1 MKKTL
6 FFIFLFTCVYS
17 FGQKQDFCVFD
28 FTNPLGLN
36 PSVTP
41 ESGAGARV
49 NVTNTTFTNEII
61 SISFDLGEM
70 KMGAQIS
77 TEKTGDDPETYQL
90 RLTTSASMI
99 FKTKEGCHISK
110 IEFSDNSY
118 LGGMSVAE
126 SDIDKGIL
134 KHNIF
139 SANTLGNTSVRFQN
153 YGKSAFIDNI
163 KVYYITPTDILEPL
177 DLSIKDSTV
186 IPEFTFIDLIFE
198 DNLKILDASGISIIN
213 GTDTIANSV
222 GKDYKG
228 NTLTKIN
235 ASSIDNVIKV
245 SVDAP
250 ITEDGTYTITIPAK
264 SFESED
270 GYHNAELKYTFT
282 VKTPKNTF
290 NYTSLSLETGR
301 VESISPSIIL
311 TYPTVVEIEVSKPIR
326 MFKDGEYFGGVKL
339 SKVVG
344 NDSQVMLEIQGYTE
358 AITDLGVYTIEI
370 PEATIYNNSRGDE
383 EFERYNPAF
392 TLEYIISNDPPEDT
406 EVMKA
411 AKALLLKSG
420 LGYPKETSAKRLAL
434 KALTEAEEIPADD
447 QLTAAIGEFY
457 NETDVVLPDSGVWY
471 TIASV
476 NANGDK
482 LYLYYND
489 GVVTLTDDAKKATAF
504 MADSLKT
511 STSFKTIDGKYL
523 HVLSAAQD
531 GKFDATSSKN
541 VTETYDSLVNNL
553 VLAKLAVKEVDSVKT
568 FGLFSL
574 YGSLGKDIISEVP
587 MSTYAQIS
595 HTNKTVISDP
605 NYPLLYTENNTG
617 AFVLEQ
623 TEKPEILAEPVKLA
637 CSLNPSIVAD
647 NSELITLSFV
657 SDTTVYISTD
667 TAAYITKKGS
677 DKKVVE
683 EVVFTGVS
691 NNSFTFAVAGLEK
704 GNYELVIPEGLF
716 YVMTKAGM
724 KALII
729 PENRKLPFAIGK
741 GGSGTDG
748 GFNYNYDFIEFY
760 GFDPNCQ
767 YQKDDLFSNYYI
779 FTEKG
784 YRFDDLI
791 ADPDMEV
798 VLVRYNSLE
807 DTLARAHFESCV
819 IPEKAND
826 NISALK
832 LVFDTELPKLKG
844 SYSLIFDAG
853 TYGDSNFGKYLKD
866 RTSVKASDC
875 IVNTR
880 VARRY
885 IIDNELYEQTLG
897 MKNIDADIN
906 SSSSIYDLFGRK
918 LDKITSNGIY
928 IINGKKVVVRNK
940 SK

>member
-1 MKKTL
+1 MNKILL
-6 FFIFLFTCVYS
+6 FILLLFSLPVIA
-17 FGQKQDFCVFD
+17 QKDDFCSFD
-28 FTNPLGLN
+28 FSQPESLY

-41 ESGAGARV
+41 LEGAGARLDV
-49 NVTNTTFTNEII
+49 VDSTFTSGPI
-61 SISFDLGEM
+61 SIYFTDKNEGVQIHTIHDEFEKPSYSLRIPTLSGLVFKSDSNVIIKKILYSDDCKLGDLSVIDSD
-70 KMGAQIS
+70 A
-77 TEKTGDDPETYQL
+77 
-90 RLTTSASMI
+90 
-99 FKTKEGCHISK
+99 TKGSLDFLVWEAHQSYPVNSIGFINWGYRSK
-110 IEFSDNSY
+110 ITK
-118 LGGMSVAE
+118 V
-126 SDIDKGIL
+126 
-134 KHNIF
+134 
-139 SANTLGNTSVRFQN
+139 T
-153 YGKSAFIDNI
+153 
-163 KVYYITPTDILEPL
+163 VYYTTPTDILNPSSV
-177 DLSIKDSTV
+177 SIKNNTE
-186 IPEFTFIDLIFE
+186 IPEFSFINLVFDKKLSAKDTSNIKIFNS
-198 DNLKILDASGISIIN
+198 DSTIVKSLKAEIIEN
-213 GTDTIANSV
+213 TIKLFVDT
-222 GKDYKG
+222 
-228 NTLTKIN
+228 T
-235 ASSIDNVIKV
+235 
-245 SVDAP
+245 
-250 ITEDGTYTITIPAK
+250 ITQNDTYTIHVPAK
-264 SFESED
+264 SFESAD

-290 NYTSLSLETGR
+290 NYTSLSHETGR
-301 VESISPSIIL
+301 VESILPSIIL

-358 AITDLGVYTIEI
+358 PITDLGVYTIEI

-434 KALTEAEEIPADD
+434 KALTEAEDIPADD

-489 GVVTLTDDAKKATAF
+489 GAVTLTDDVKKATAF

-623 TEKPEILAEPVKLA
+623 TEKPEILAEPVKMA

-657 SDTTVYISTD
+657 SDTTVHISTD
-667 TAAYITKKGS
+667 TAAYIAKKGS

-691 NNSFTFAVAGLEK
+691 NNSFTFAVAGLEN
-704 GNYELVIPEGLF
+704 GNYELVIPDGLF
-716 YVMTKAGM
+716 YVMTEAGLKAFV
-724 KALII
+724 I
-729 PENRKLPFAIGK
+729 PENSKLPFSIGK
-741 GGSGTDG
+741 QGSGD
-748 GFNYNYDFIEFY
+748 DE
-760 GFDPNCQ
+760 GFD
-767 YQKDDLFSNYYI
+767 YSYGGLFI
-779 FTEKG
+779 
-784 YRFDDLI
+784 
-791 ADPDMEV
+791 
-798 VLVRYNSLE
+798 YNSPSTPVVNESFFENFILAIYTGAVE
-807 DTLARAHFESCV
+807 DGIEPDTTKQVIVAQYFHQENIAFKGHFRKYIIQNEPDC
-819 IPEKAND
+819 
-826 NISALK
+826 SAIK
-832 LVFDTELPKLKG
+832 LIIDERVGKFVNGEEYT
-844 SYSLIFDAG
+844 IFIDRG
-853 TYGDSNFGKYLKD
+853 TFGNLNFGKYLND
-866 RTSVKASDC
+866 RTAIKAFEC
-875 IVNTR
+875 RVNESMTFTFR
-880 VARRY
+880 
-885 IIDNELYEQTLG
+885 IDNSISSG
-897 MKNIDADIN
+897 IN
-906 SSSSIYDLFGRK
+906 AISPECNSVDSIYDLFGRK
-918 LDKITSNGIY
+918 LDKITKNGIY

>member
-1 MKKTL
+1 MKKFLLSL
-6 FFIFLFTCVYS
+6 FVFFSVFS
-17 FGQKQDFCVFD
+17 FAQKRDYCVFD
-28 FTNPLGLN
+28 FGKPEQLT
-36 PSVTP
+36 PSVKP
-41 ESGAGARV
+41 ISGNAQRLSITDSVFINGP
-49 NVTNTTFTNEII
+49 I
-61 SISFDLGEM
+61 SISFKLGSIPT
-70 KMGAQIS
+70 GATLS
-77 TEKTGDDPETYQL
+77 TFKFQDEDEYYQL
-90 RLTTSASMI
+90 EISKSTTIVFNSREDVSLEKI
-99 FKTKEGCHISK
+99 LISDDSTLGDISVTKEDKDKGDLFLKQWVAPSNHEPINSISFMNSGHPSLWSK
-110 IEFSDNSY
+110 ITVHFTTP
-118 LGGMSVAE
+118 
-126 SDIDKGIL
+126 SDIL
-134 KHNIF
+134 KPINVSIE
-139 SANTLGNTSVRFQN
+139 
-153 YGKSAFIDNI
+153 DNA
-163 KVYYITPTDILEPL
+163 E
-177 DLSIKDSTV
+177 
-186 IPEFTFIDLIFE
+186 IPEFNNIDLSFE
-198 DNLKILDASGISIIN
+198 DNLKILDASGITVIN

-228 NTLTKIN
+228 NKLTKIN
-235 ASSIDNVIKV
+235 ASSTDNVIKV

-250 ITEDGTYTITIPAK
+250 ITEDGTYTISIPAK

-290 NYTSLSLETGR
+290 NYTSLSHETGR
-301 VESISPSIIL
+301 VESILPSIIL

-358 AITDLGVYTIEI
+358 PITDLGVYTIEI

-406 EVMKA
+406 DVMKA

-434 KALTEAEEIPADD
+434 KALTEAEEIPTDD

-457 NETDVVLPDSGVWY
+457 NETDVVLPDSGIWY

-489 GVVTLTDDAKKATAF
+489 DAVTLTDDAKKATAF

-553 VLAKLAVKEVDSVKT
+553 VLTKLAVKEVDSVKT

-657 SDTTVYISTD
+657 SDTTVHISTD
-667 TAAYITKKGS
+667 TVAYITKKGS
-677 DKKVVE
+677 DEKVVE

-691 NNSFTFAVAGLEK
+691 NNSFTFAVAGLEN
-704 GNYELVIPEGLF
+704 GNYELVVPNGLF
-716 YVMTKAGM
+716 YVMTKAGL
-724 KALII
+724 KAFVI
-729 PENRKLPFAIGK
+729 PENSKLPFSIGK
-741 GGSGTDG
+741 QGSGDDG
-748 GFNYNYDFIEFY
+748 GFDCSFDYFVYNEPTTQTVSESIFNNYILGILTGANHDGIVPDTTKQVFIAPYYSPNDKVAY
-760 GFDPNCQ
+760 GYF
-767 YQKDDLFSNYYI
+767 K
-779 FTEKG
+779 EHK
-784 YRFDDLI
+784 
-791 ADPDMEV
+791 
-798 VLVRYNSLE
+798 
-807 DTLARAHFESCV
+807 
-819 IPEKAND
+819 IPEAPEYSAIKLILNKPVKGLSD
-826 NISALK
+826 NIYA
-832 LVFDTELPKLKG
+832 VFIDT
-844 SYSLIFDAG
+844 G
-853 TYGDSNFGKYLKD
+853 TFGDLNFGKYLKD
-866 RTSVKASDC
+866 RTSIKASEC
-875 IVNTR
+875 KVNKAIVLSYY
-880 VARRY
+880 V
-885 IIDNELYEQTLG
+885 DSKLS
-897 MKNIDADIN
+897 ADIE
-906 SSSSIYDLFGRK
+906 SLDVETYRKLQIYDLFGRK
-918 LDKITSNGIY
+918 LDKITKNGIY

>member
-1 MKKTL
+1 MNRLVFFLL
-6 FFIFLFTCVYS
+6 FFISLHVNA
-17 FGQKQDFCVFD
+17 QKEASVFFD
-28 FTNPLGLN
+28 FSNPIGLN
-36 PSVTP
+36 PSITPLEGNGQIVIVNDTTFINGPIQINFDKGDILSGSGVQIITIVSGNDTTYALKITNTAKIKFTSINGTTLNRIELTENSLSGDISVIRDEKYKGDIKLGTWKSLSDTPIDNVTFVN
-41 ESGAGARV
+41 SGYPSLWTGLTVYYMTPSAILKPV
-49 NVTNTTFTNEII
+49 NVSIENNTE
-61 SISFDLGEM
+61 
-70 KMGAQIS
+70 
-77 TEKTGDDPETYQL
+77 
-90 RLTTSASMI
+90 
-99 FKTKEGCHISK
+99 
-110 IEFSDNSY
+110 
-118 LGGMSVAE
+118 
-126 SDIDKGIL
+126 
-134 KHNIF
+134 
-139 SANTLGNTSVRFQN
+139 
-153 YGKSAFIDNI
+153 
-163 KVYYITPTDILEPL
+163 
-177 DLSIKDSTV
+177 
-186 IPEFTFIDLIFE
+186 IPEFNYIDLSFE
-198 DNLKILDASGISIIN
+198 DNLKILDASGITILN

-228 NTLTKIN
+228 NTLSKIN

-245 SVDAP
+245 SVDTP
-250 ITEDGTYTITIPAK
+250 ITKDGTYLLTIPVK

-282 VKTPKNTF
+282 VKTPKNTLNF
-290 NYTSLSLETGR
+290 IETKPEAGR
-301 VESISPSIIL
+301 VDTLKSRIIL
-311 TYPTVVEIEVSKPIR
+311 TFNEDVLINDTAKIVLNKDNNPYRPLKVDTVFGNNKQVSLK
-326 MFKDGEYFGGVKL
+326 FL
-339 SKVVG
+339 
-344 NDSQVMLEIQGYTE
+344 N
-358 AITDLGVYTIEI
+358 ITDDITELGVYTIKI
-370 PEATIYNNSRGDE
+370 PEGTIYNAFKDVDKDL
-383 EFERYNPAF
+383 ERYNPAF

-406 EVMKA
+406 DVMKA

-434 KALTEAEEIPADD
+434 KALTEAEDIPTDD

-457 NETDVVLPDSGVWY
+457 NETDVVLPDSGIWY

-489 GVVTLTDDAKKATAF
+489 GTVTLTDDAKKATAF
-504 MADSLKT
+504 MADSLKA

-553 VLAKLAVKEVDSVKT
+553 VLTKLAVKEVDSVKT

-657 SDTTVYISTD
+657 SDTTVYLSTD

-704 GNYELVIPEGLF
+704 GNYELVIPDGLF
-716 YVMTKAGM
+716 YVMTKAGL

-729 PENRKLPFAIGK
+729 PENRKLPFSIGKQGSGDDDGFDYNYISHSVYNEQASEYVSDEIFNNFVIYNVGYYDGLVADSTKKVILTYSFNPTDTIAIG
-741 GGSGTDG
+741 
-748 GFNYNYDFIEFY
+748 
-760 GFDPNCQ
+760 
-767 YQKDDLFSNYYI
+767 
-779 FTEKG
+779 
-784 YRFDDLI
+784 
-791 ADPDMEV
+791 
-798 VLVRYNSLE
+798 
-807 DTLARAHFESCV
+807 HFKSYV
-819 IPEKAND
+819 IPGLEENGAIKLVLNKEIKNLKAETYAIIIEKATFGD
-826 NISALK
+826 N
-832 LVFDTELPKLKG
+832 
-844 SYSLIFDAG
+844 
-853 TYGDSNFGKYLKD
+853 NFGKYLKD

-875 IVNTR
+875 KVNPRIVKNYK
-880 VARRY
+880 VNND
-885 IIDNELYEQTLG
+885 IVSSEIDSIS
-897 MKNIDADIN
+897 IDKYSN
-906 SSSSIYDLFGRK
+906 VQIYDLFGRK
-918 LDKITSNGIY
+918 LDKITKNGIY

-940 SK
+940 NK